1 MSDVAEQIAQ
11 RRAKVAAIRAGG
23 GNPYPAR
30 FRRTHTAAEAVAA
43 FEADPDALIPV
54 TVAGRLISKRVMGK
68 ATFAHL
74 QDWSGR
80 IQLFARRDSLGD
92 AYDSFLDFDLGDI
105 VGIEGTLMR
114 TRTGEI
120 TVDVG
125 KATLL
130 AKSLRP
136 LPDKWHGLTDVEKR
150 YRQRYLDLI
159 ANEETR
165 RIVKLRQRVV
175 SAIRR
180 FLDARGFVEV
190 ETPVLQLVPGGA
202 AARSFKTYY
211 EALDTE
217 VHLRISLELY
227 LKRLLVGGLDKVYEL
242 GRVFRNEGISHKHN
256 PEFTL
261 LETYEAYADYLDVLT
276 MVEELLA
283 TVVRDVHGSLQVDLG
298 EHTIDFTPPWR
309 RETLRD
315 AIRSR
320 AGIDFADYPD
330 AESLRAV
337 MRERGL
343 AVDPTLGRGKLID
356 ELLTTFVEPTLIQP
370 TFLLDYPVELS
381 PLAKRKEDDPTL
393 VERFE
398 GFVGGIEIANAFSE
412 LNDPDDQRARFEA
425 QLAARAAGDEE
436 TERLDEDFLL
446 ALEYGMPPA
455 GGLGIGID
463 RLVAL
468 LAGAHSLREVIL
480 FPQLRTV
487 R

>member
-1 MSDVAEQIAQ
+1 MSDVAEQTAQ
-11 RRAKVAAIRAGG
+11 RRAKVAALREAGID
-23 GNPYPAR
+23 PYPAR
-30 FRRTHTAAEAVAA
+30 FRRTHRAAEASAA
-43 FEADPDALIPV
+43 FDASAEAPIPV
-54 TVAGRLISKRVMGK
+54 SVAGRLVAKRVMGK

-80 IQLFARRDSLGD
+80 IQLFARRDALGD
-92 AYDSFLDFDLGDI
+92 AYDAFLDLDLGDL
-105 VGIEGTLMR
+105 VGVEGTLMR
-114 TRTGEI
+114 TRTGEV

-125 KATLL
+125 RAQLL
-130 AKSLRP
+130 AKSLHP

-165 RIVKLRQRVV
+165 RVVRLRAQVV
-175 SAIRR
+175 AAIRR
-180 FLDARGFVEV
+180 FLDSRGFVEV
-190 ETPVLQLVPGGA
+190 ETPVLQRVPGGA
-202 AARSFKTYY
+202 AARSFRTYY
-211 EALDTE
+211 DALDAE

-227 LKRLLVGGLDKVYEL
+227 LKRLLVGGLEKVYEL

-261 LETYEAYADYLDVLT
+261 LETYEAYADYLDVLA
-276 MVEELLA
+276 MVEDLLA
-283 TVVRDVHGSLQVDLG
+283 SVVQEVHGSLQVDLG

-309 RETLRD
+309 RETLRE

-320 AGIDFADYPD
+320 SGIDFVDYPD
-330 AESLRAV
+330 AESLREAL
-337 MRERGL
+337 RARGL
-343 AVDPTLGRGKLID
+343 VVDPALGRGKLID

-370 TFLLDYPVELS
+370 TFLLDYPIELS
-381 PLAKRKEDDPTL
+381 PLAKKKEDDPTL

-398 GFVGGIEIANAFSE
+398 GFIGGVEVANAFSE

-436 TERLDEDFLL
+436 TEGLDEDFLL
-446 ALEYGMPPA
+446 ALEHGMPPA

-480 FPQLRTV
+480 FPQLRSV

>member
-1 MSDVAEQIAQ
+1 MSDVADQIAQ
-11 RRAKVAAIRAGG
+11 RRAKVAALRESGV
-23 GNPYPAR
+23 NPYPAR
-30 FRRTHTAAEAVAA
+30 FRRSHTTAEAIAA
-43 FEADPDALIPV
+43 FSADPDATIPV
-54 TVAGRLISKRVMGK
+54 TVAGRLVAKRVMGK

-80 IQLFARRDSLGD
+80 IQLFARRDVLGD
-92 AYDSFLDFDLGDI
+92 AYDAFLAFDLGDI
-105 VGIEGTLMR
+105 VGIEGVLMR

-120 TVDVG
+120 TVEARR
-125 KATLL
+125 ATLL
-130 AKSLRP
+130 AKSLHP

-159 ANEETR
+159 TNEETR
-165 RIVKLRQRVV
+165 RIVTLRRQVIA
-175 SAIRR
+175 AIRR

-211 EALDTE
+211 DALDAE

-261 LETYEAYADYLDVLT
+261 LETYEAYADYLDVLA
-276 MVEELLA
+276 MVEELFA
-283 TVVRDVHGSLQVDLG
+283 AVVHEVHGSLQVDLG

-309 RETLRD
+309 RETLRE
-315 AIRSR
+315 AIRRRS
-320 AGIDFADYPD
+320 GIDFADFPD
-330 AESLRAV
+330 ADSLRAV
-337 MRERGL
+337 MRARGL
-343 AVDPTLGRGKLID
+343 PVDPTLGRGKLID

-370 TFLLDYPVELS
+370 TFLLDYPIELS
-381 PLAKRKEDDPTL
+381 PLAKKKEDDPSL

-398 GFVGGIEIANAFSE
+398 GFVGGIEVANAFSE

-436 TERLDEDFLL
+436 TEGLDEEFLL

-463 RLVAL
+463 RVVAL

-480 FPQLRTV
+480 FPQLRTA

>member
-1 MSDVAEQIAQ
+1 MSDVAEQTAQ
-11 RRAKVAAIRAGG
+11 RRAKVAALRAGG
-23 GNPYPAR
+23 ANPYPAR
-30 FRRTHTAAEAVAA
+30 FHRTHTAADAIAA
-43 FEADPDALIPV
+43 FEADPDATIPV
-54 TVAGRLISKRVMGK
+54 IVAGRLVAKRVMGK

-80 IQLFARRDSLGD
+80 IQLFARRDALGP
-92 AYDSFLDFDLGDI
+92 AYDAFLDFDLGDI
-105 VGIEGTLMR
+105 VGVEGTLMR

-120 TVDVG
+120 TVDLA
-125 KATLL
+125 KAALL
-130 AKSLRP
+130 AKSLHP

-159 ANEETR
+159 TNEDTR
-165 RIVKLRQRVV
+165 RIVRLRSRVV
-175 SAIRR
+175 AAIRR
-180 FLDARGFVEV
+180 FLDSRGFVEV

-211 EALDTE
+211 DALDAE

-227 LKRLLVGGLDKVYEL
+227 LKRLLVGGMDKVYEL
-242 GRVFRNEGISHKHN
+242 GRVFRNEGVSHKHN

-283 TVVRDVHGSLQVDLG
+283 TVVQEVHGSLQIDLG

-315 AIRSR
+315 AIYRRS
-320 AGIDFADYPD
+320 GIDFVDYPD

-337 MRERGL
+337 LRERGL
-343 AVDPTLGRGKLID
+343 HVDPSLGRGKLID

-370 TFLLDYPVELS
+370 TFLLDYPIELS
-381 PLAKRKEDDPTL
+381 PLAKKKEDDPTL

-398 GFVGGIEIANAFSE
+398 GFVGGVEIANAFSE

-425 QLAARAAGDEE
+425 QLAERAAGDEE
-436 TERLDEDFLL
+436 TEGLDEDFLL
-446 ALEYGMPPA
+446 ALEHGMPPA

-480 FPQLRTV
+480 FPQLRSV